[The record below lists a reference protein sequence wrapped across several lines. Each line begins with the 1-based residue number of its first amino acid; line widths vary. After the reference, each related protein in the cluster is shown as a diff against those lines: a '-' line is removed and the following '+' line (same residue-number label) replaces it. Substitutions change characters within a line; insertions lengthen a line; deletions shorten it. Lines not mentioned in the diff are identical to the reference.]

1 MSLGF
6 DAISALP
13 FATSGPDTDVAVV
26 VTGNSLSITI
36 GSVGIIADSVVEN
49 LDPNRLTLGTGALT
63 ITADAN
69 HTVTGS
75 AVSLGLGAF
84 TVNIDTNV
92 TPSGN
97 SLTLATGNVTITADA
112 NISPTGNALSLDTV
126 EPGVITW
133 NDIILQTATSGYVEV
148 TLSSGNVNLSL
159 ADGDATANGKNL
171 YIKLTGTLSGD
182 ATLTMPA
189 STSGGNANRVFF
201 VEDGT
206 TRGGAADSHTIKLLT
221 AGQSASTQVPLPEGA
236 KVLVYSR
243 GSVPATTLAM
253 MEKGFTEV
261 TAASKTTYT
270 AVAGDQIGVDTVA
283 NIVTITLPASP
294 AQGDEVTIMDVS
306 ASNGFGTNKCVVA
319 RNGSNIQGGT
329 SDLDLTTNNQCVTL
343 IFTTATKGWQ
353 IKTNSTS

>member
-1 MSLGF
+1 MASTFSSDLSLE
-6 DAISALP
+6 L
-13 FATSGPDTDVAVV
+13 V
-26 VTGNSLSITI
+26 
-36 GSVGIIADSVVEN
+36 
-49 LDPNRLTLGTGALT
+49 
-63 ITADAN
+63 
-69 HTVTGS
+69 
-75 AVSLGLGAF
+75 
-84 TVNIDTNV
+84 
-92 TPSGN
+92 
-97 SLTLATGNVTITADA
+97 ATGEKAGLWGAIT
-112 NISPTGNALSLDTV
+112 NTNLQL
-126 EPGVITW
+126 
-133 NDIILQTATSGYVEV
+133 LQTAASGYVEV

-171 YIKLTGTLSGD
+171 YIKVTGTLSGN
-182 ATLTMPA
+182 ASLTMPA
-189 STSGGNANRVFF
+189 TTSGGNANRVFF

-206 TRGGAADSHTIKLLT
+206 TRGGAGDSYTVTLLT
-221 AGQSASTQVPLPEGA
+221 TGQSASTQVPLPEGA

-261 TAASKTTYT
+261 TAASKTAYT

-294 AQGDEVTIMDVS
+294 SQGDEVTIMDVS
-306 ASNGFGTNKCVVA
+306 ASNGFATNKCVVA

-329 SDLDLTTNNQCVTL
+329 SDLDLTANNQCVTL

>member
-1 MSLGF
+1 MASTFSSDLSLE
-6 DAISALP
+6 L
-13 FATSGPDTDVAVV
+13 V
-26 VTGNSLSITI
+26 
-36 GSVGIIADSVVEN
+36 
-49 LDPNRLTLGTGALT
+49 
-63 ITADAN
+63 
-69 HTVTGS
+69 
-75 AVSLGLGAF
+75 
-84 TVNIDTNV
+84 
-92 TPSGN
+92 
-97 SLTLATGNVTITADA
+97 ATGEKAGLWGAIT
-112 NISPTGNALSLDTV
+112 NTNLQL
-126 EPGVITW
+126 
-133 NDIILQTATSGYVEV
+133 LQTATSGYVEV
-148 TLSSGNVNLSL
+148 TLSSGNVNLDLS
-159 ADGDATANGKNL
+159 DGSATANGKNL
-171 YIKLTGTLSGD
+171 YIKVVGTLSGD

-189 STSGGNANRVFF
+189 TTSGGNANRVFF

-206 TRGGAADSHTIKLLT
+206 TRGGAGDSYTVTLLT
-221 AGQSASTQVPLPEGA
+221 TGQSASTQVPLPEGA

-294 AQGDEVTIMDVS
+294 SQGDEVTIMDVS
-306 ASNGFGTNKCVVA
+306 ASNGFGTNKCIVG

-329 SDLDLTTNNQCVTL
+329 SDLDLTSNNQCVTL